1 MSAFRA
7 LLLGVLAYG
16 IFLVATAPA
25 SVAAPR
31 VAAATQGQVKLTEL
45 TGTVWRGAAHVDVAS
60 PGLALTVD
68 EVRWRFLASRLFTGR
83 VAFAVEAR
91 MGSLRGQ
98 AEAARSPL
106 AWHLRDLDVRGDA
119 SAITAFL
126 PLAAAWQPAGP
137 VAIDAKALS
146 WNGTRA
152 TGSATIAWLDATL
165 ALSQARPLGSW
176 RAQATAEGAAL
187 RIALA
192 TTKGPLHLSGTGTLP
207 IPGRLAFSGEA
218 RAEPGRERELEP
230 LLDLLG
236 PRRADGARALELR

>member
-1 MSAFRA
+1 MNAFRA

-16 IFLVATAPA
+16 VFLVATAPA
-25 SVAAPR
+25 SVAASR
-31 VAAATQGQVKLTEL
+31 VAAATQGQVRLSEV
-45 TGTVWRGAAHVDVAS
+45 TGTVWRGVARVDVVS
-60 PGLALTVD
+60 PGLVFTVD
-68 EVRWRFLASRLFTGR
+68 EGRWRFLPSRLFTGR
-83 VAFAVEAR
+83 LAFAVEAR
-91 MGSLRGQ
+91 LASLRGR

-119 SAITAFL
+119 SAITAIL
-126 PLAAAWQPAGP
+126 PLASAWQPAGA
-137 VAIDAKALS
+137 VAIDAQALS
-146 WNGTRA
+146 WDGTRA
-152 TGSATIAWLDATL
+152 TGSATIAWNDAML

-176 RAQATAEGAAL
+176 RAQATAEAAAL
-187 RIALA
+187 EIAVA
-192 TTKGPLHLSGTGTLP
+192 TTKGPLRLSGTGTLP